1 VTAPSLGTIKGTI
14 KIDYDSAGI
23 AKANNDL
30 DGLGKTADKTKLS
43 GDKLAKGFLLAGGVI
58 AGGFAVAVKSA
69 ANFEQKMSDVKAVSG
84 ATTGEMETLRRKAL
98 QLGKDTQFSASEA
111 ADAIGELAKA
121 GVSVT
126 DILNGAADATV
137 ALAAAGGIDLPEA
150 ATLAANA
157 MNGFGLT
164 AKQLPR
170 VADLIAGAANASA
183 IDVSEFGLSLQ
194 QVAAVAHLAG
204 LSFDDTATAI
214 ALLGNAGIKGSD
226 AGTSLKTVFQ
236 NLIPTTQ
243 QQIEL
248 SKKLGLITKD
258 GANAFF
264 DASGKAKSLS
274 QISQVLQTAL
284 KGMSKEQQLATLQ
297 TLFGSDAIRA
307 AAILADNGAAGF
319 DKMATAMGKVKA
331 ADVAATKMDNLKGS
345 IEQMKGSL
353 ETAAIQVGTAL
364 LPELKRLV
372 DTVTSLTNWFSN
384 LSPKTQ
390 GIILDVLGAAAAFA
404 LLTGAVIKFV
414 KLVKT
419 IQEVT
424 ALLRAWT
431 IWTKI
436 AAAATKVWTAAQWLL
451 NIAMDANPVVLI
463 VLAVI
468 ALIAIIVILWLKCAA
483 FRNFFIKV
491 WGAIWS
497 FLKTVGAWF
506 AGPFANFF
514 VALWRRVVTVFNAIW
529 AVVSRVLN
537 FFAPLFR
544 AVFGAII
551 AIIKTWWSVF
561 SAIWTVVFT
570 VLKAILTPFI
580 KNLIAGWQLAFKLI
594 VAAIR
599 IWWGIFSTFWKAVYN
614 FIAPLVQRLVNLV
627 LAWWKWVFDHVIT
640 LFLAWWSVFS
650 TFWTNVWHVVSST
663 VSKQWD
669 FIVAVIRKA
678 VDFVSGIINTFTTIL
693 NKVKSF
699 FDGLK
704 KAAGGGVESLIKYV
718 ADIPARIVRALANLG
733 SALFG
738 KGQDLIQGFIN
749 GIGTMAGKIRDVLVG
764 LLPGPLKK
772 FASVIGLASPS
783 KLFRKWGV
791 YTVMGF
797 INGVASMQ
805 QRLKAAIATVGAFVT
820 SPVVVTGSATTGAS
834 GVNSAAAAA
843 AGRSTTTNN
852 NAGPTYVTLNVD
864 GKELGRAA
872 VLDPKK
878 TSEAA
883 QEGDKKRGW
892 AATSTRVAPAS

>member
-1 VTAPSLGTIKGTI
+1 MSTPSLGTIKGTI

-23 AKANNDL
+23 AKANTDL
-30 DGLGKTADKTKLS
+30 GGLGKTGDKTKLS
-43 GDKLAKGFLLAGGVI
+43 MDKVGTAALGLGAVV

-69 ANFEQKMSDVKAVSG
+69 ADFEQKLSDVKAVSG
-84 ATTGEMETLRRKAL
+84 ATNKEMESLRQKAL

-126 DILNGAADATV
+126 DILGGAADATV

-157 MNGFGLT
+157 MNGFGLA
-164 AKQLPR
+164 AKDLPR

-183 IDVSEFGLSLQ
+183 IDVSEFGFSLQ

-204 LSFDDTATAI
+204 VSFDDTATAI

-236 NLIPTTQ
+236 NLIPTTK

-307 AAILADNGAAGF
+307 AAVLADNGAAGF
-319 DKMATAMGKVKA
+319 DKMADSMSKVKA
-331 ADVAATKMDNLKGS
+331 ADVAKTKMDNLKGS

-353 ETAAIQVGTAL
+353 ETAAIQIGTVF
-364 LPELKRLV
+364 LPKLKEIVDKVTELV
-372 DTVTSLTNWFSN
+372 NWFSN
-384 LSPKTQ
+384 LSPHTQ
-390 GIILDVLGAAAAFA
+390 GVILDILGAAGAFA
-404 LLTGAVIKFV
+404 LLTGIVVKAVKVI
-414 KLVKT
+414 KT
-419 IQEVT
+419 IQEAV
-424 ALLRAWT
+424 AILRAWT

-436 AAAATKVWTAAQWLL
+436 SAAATKIWAAAQWLL
-451 NIAMDANPVVLI
+451 NIAMDANPIVLI
-463 VLAVI
+463 VLAII
-468 ALIAIIVILWLKCAA
+468 ALIAIIVILWFKCAA
-483 FRNFFIKV
+483 FRNFFIAV

-514 VALWRRVVTVFNAIW
+514 VALWHTVVKVFNAIW
-529 AVVSRVLN
+529 SVVSKVLN
-537 FFAPLFR
+537 FFAPLFK
-544 AVFGAII
+544 AVFGAIF
-551 AIIKTWWSVF
+551 AIVKLWWSVL
-561 SAIWTVVFT
+561 SALWTVIFT
-570 VLKAILTPFI
+570 VLRAILEPWI
-580 KNLIAGWQLAFKLI
+580 KLVVAWWTWLFDHVIAAFK
-594 VAAIR
+594 
-599 IWWGIFSTFWKAVYN
+599 IWWGLFSGFWSMVYK
-614 FIAPLVQRLVNLV
+614 FIAPLVQRLVNFV
-627 LAWWKWVFDHVIT
+627 VSMWKWVFDHVLS
-640 LFLAWWSVFS
+640 LFLTWWSVFS
-650 TFWTNVWHVVSST
+650 GFWTGVWNVISAV

-669 FIVAVIRKA
+669 FIISVIKKA
-678 VDFVSGIINTFTTIL
+678 VDFVAGIINTFTKIVD
-693 NKVKSF
+693 KVRGF

-704 KAAGGGVESLIKYV
+704 KAAEGGVGSLISFV
-718 ADIPARIVRALANLG
+718 ADIPKRIINALANLG
-733 SALFG
+733 TALYQKG
-738 KGQDLIQGFIN
+738 KDLIQGFIN

-772 FASVIGLASPS
+772 FASIIGLASPS

-791 YTVMGF
+791 YTIQGF
-797 INGVASMQ
+797 VNGVASMRN
-805 QRLKAAIATVGAFVT
+805 RLQAAIASLAGFVT
-820 SPVVVTGSATTGAS
+820 SPVVVSGAATSGAAA
-834 GVNSAAAAA
+834 VNSAAATV
-843 AGRSTTTNN
+843 AGRSTVTNN
-852 NAGPTYVTLNVD
+852 NSGPTYVTLAVD
-864 GKELGRAA
+864 GKQLGQAA
-872 VLDPKK
+872 VLDPTK
-878 TSEAA
+878 TATAA
-883 QEGDKKRGW
+883 QTGTNQKAWG
-892 AATSTRVAPAS
+892 STPARAGV